1 MNRTS
6 YPRFDHHHTPRLEQT
21 MQKDVSLSVL
31 LLTHCSGLFGLRRE
45 HVGLRVAEGGAV
57 HQALLV
63 NLVLHDRRR
72 IQTQNLAQLV
82 ADARERR
89 VRTVPHADH
98 VFLVATGHHHAHHVR
113 VLEGLADRSEN
124 LRNQSS
130 RRRIYKILPQLA
142 ENTRCAL
149 DL

>member
-1 MNRTS
+1 
-6 YPRFDHHHTPRLEQT
+6 

-31 LLTHCSGLFGLRRE
+31 LLTHCNGLFGLRRE
-45 HVGLRVAEGGAV
+45 HVGLRVAEGGAI

-63 NLVLHDRRR
+63 HLVLHDRRR
-72 IQTQNLAQLV
+72 VQTQNLAQLV

-113 VLEGLADRSEN
+113 VLEGFTDRSEN
-124 LRNQSS
+124 LEYQ
-130 RRRIYKILPQLA
+130 RIGGKRTRSCHSLPRTPDVRLTFKIQQPPLG
-142 ENTRCAL
+142 NVYW
-149 DL
+149 